1 MTLIKQDDDLALE
14 FKAYWYF
21 RVFDLFI
28 AIPLSIVAIP
38 AIAILFIP
46 TFFLIDPKVI
56 FVQKRL
62 GRDLEEVNFIKVRSI
77 KRNVVAD
84 LDREFNAAE
93 YSHLKGI
100 NRWGA
105 FMRRYSLDELPQL
118 FLVVSGKMS
127 LVGPRP
133 ILHNEVSHF
142 SESLEKIF
150 SIKPGLTGYWQ
161 ISGRKDLSWSDRE
174 KLDLMYLENRS
185 FRENLKVLVKTIPA
199 VAFGR
204 GAF

>member
-1 MTLIKQDDDLALE
+1 MFFSTKTDSQTEWHYRA
-14 FKAYWYF
+14 
-21 RVFDLFI
+21 FDLLI
-28 AIPLSIVAIP
+28 AIPLAVVAIP
-38 AIAILFIP
+38 VIAVIAIP
-46 TFFLIDPKVI
+46 TFFLVDHKVLFFQERFGRNLEVVK
-56 FVQKRL
+56 FVK
-62 GRDLEEVNFIKVRSI
+62 IRSI
-77 KRNVVAD
+77 KSVEAKN
-84 LDREFNAAE
+84 LDREFTAAE
-93 YSHLKGI
+93 YSHLKDI

-105 FMRRYSLDELPQL
+105 FMRRYSLDELPQI

-133 ILHNEVSHF
+133 ILQNEFSHF
-142 SESLEKIF
+142 DGSLIRIF
-150 SIKPGLTGYWQ
+150 SIKPGLTEYWQ

-174 KLDLMYLENRS
+174 NLDLLYLDNRS